1 MKDAPKESYGFRGIL
16 DDFLVV
22 IKYKQLLILS
32 FAILVSMI
40 GFGLIMPFLP
50 IYAQMYGA
58 TDTQVGLM
66 MGIFAVVR
74 LATSPIGGWLA
85 DKIGRKPLMVFGM
98 FLYTVVMY
106 LFGTATT
113 LPELFLYRGGQ
124 GAASGLV
131 WPVAMAYV
139 GDIVKEKDRGKA
151 MGLYTLMFATGSA
164 IGPMMGGLISTRY
177 GLAMPFFITSLMA
190 LLSGLTLLFGLK
202 ESFIPGEQV
211 DKISK
216 KLPKASFLRPYQYLK
231 SITPYPQTFLG
242 ISVGSFTLYFGLAAL
257 FPMLPI
263 YGMGVLGLSSFEIGI
278 LFTVMGVVQMVFM
291 FPSGCIADRVGH
303 KKMIVIGAFIA
314 AVFAGL
320 IVLAVGFYSIIF
332 IVAIYTMGRSISKPS
347 IPALVTSLTPISK
360 RGRGMGIYTFF
371 ENFAW
376 AGGSI
381 ASGMISDLF
390 GKQYPFIF
398 AMIIG
403 IIGTVIIIVTVVEP
417 DRFLE

>member
-50 IYAQMYGA
+50 IYAQLYGA

-66 MGIFAVVR
+66 MGIFALVR

-106 LFGTATT
+106 LFGTANT

-164 IGPMMGGLISTRY
+164 VGPMMGGLISTRY
-177 GLAMPFFITSLMA
+177 GLAMPFFITSLLA
-190 LLSGLTLLFGLK
+190 LLSGLTLFFGLK
-202 ESFIPGEQV
+202 ESFVPDEHE
-211 DKISK
+211 DKISDR
-216 KLPKASFLRPYQYLK
+216 LPKVSLLRPYLYLK
-231 SITPYPQTFLG
+231 SITPHPKTFLG
-242 ISVGSFTLYFGLAAL
+242 ISFGAFTLYFGLAAL

-263 YGMGVLGLSSFEIGI
+263 YGMGVLGLDSLQIGM
-278 LFTVMGVVQMVFM
+278 LFTAMGVVQMVFM

-303 KKMIVIGAFIA
+303 KKMIVLGAIIA
-314 AVFAGL
+314 AVFSGF
-320 IVLAVGFYSIIF
+320 IVLAVGFYTLVF
-332 IVAIYTMGRSISKPS
+332 IVSIYTMGRSIAKPS
-347 IPALVTSLTPISK
+347 IPALVTTLTPISK

-371 ENFAW
+371 ENLAW

-381 ASGMISDLF
+381 MSGLISDLY
-390 GKQYPFIF
+390 GRQSPFIF
-398 AMIIG
+398 AMILG
-403 IIGTVIIIVTVVEP
+403 IIGTIIIMVTVVEP
-417 DRFLE
+417 DRL